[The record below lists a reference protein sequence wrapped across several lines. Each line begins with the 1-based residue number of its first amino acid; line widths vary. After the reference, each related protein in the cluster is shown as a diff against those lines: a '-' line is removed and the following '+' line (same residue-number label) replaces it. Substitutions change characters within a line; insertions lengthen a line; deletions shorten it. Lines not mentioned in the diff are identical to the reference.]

1 MTATI
6 TASADL
12 TSVTDRA
19 RAAQRAWDK
28 ELGQRRLQLVKA
40 FRHLLFRDAD
50 RLADCVC
57 GEVGK
62 RPEEVLGGE
71 ILPTA
76 DACRFLERNARKL
89 LRRRRVS
96 IWSRPAW
103 MFGQTG
109 HVYRQPRG
117 VVGIIGTW
125 NYPLFLNGVQIM
137 QALAAGNAVVWKPSE
152 VTPRFAELLESLFRE
167 AGFPPDLL
175 QRLPATREMGP
186 ALAEADVDHVVF
198 TGSAAVG
205 RKLAARLG
213 ERLISSTLELS
224 GCDAMFVLPDADV
237 RLAARAAWFGMT
249 VNRGQTCIAV
259 RRAFVHRSR
268 YGDFCDLLRP
278 LISQAAAMPLT
289 LPSQARQVDHFVQ
302 DAVARG
308 GKPLVDRL
316 ASSGAGCFPT
326 VLIDATPE
334 MAVCRE
340 AAFAPVMAVLP
351 FDDVQQALTMER
363 ECPYALAASIF
374 SESVIEARWLVANEL
389 RAGAVSINDVVLPT
403 AHPATPFGGSGA
415 SGWGVTQGAEGL
427 LEMTVPQVVSTT
439 SGKFRPHYDMGDLKK
454 LESQGELLRG
464 FLQAG
469 HAPGLFRR
477 LAGWWRIVR
486 AAMRGV

>member
-6 TASADL
+6 TASIEL
-12 TSVTDRA
+12 TSVTNRA
-19 RAAQRAWDK
+19 RAAQREWDNEAGRQK
-28 ELGQRRLQLVKA
+28 LRLVKA

-50 RLADCVC
+50 RLAGCIS

-76 DACRFLERNARKL
+76 DACRFLEREAARL
-89 LRRRRVS
+89 LRARRVPRG
-96 IWSRPAW
+96 SRPVW
-103 MFGQTG
+103 MLGQTDYV
-109 HVYRQPRG
+109 HRRPRG

-137 QALAAGNAVVWKPSE
+137 QALAAGNAIVWKPSE
-152 VTPRFAELLESLFRE
+152 VTPRFAELLESLVRE
-167 AGFPPDLL
+167 AGFPPNLL

-213 ERLISSTLELS
+213 ERLVSSTLELS
-224 GCDAMFVLPDADV
+224 GCDAQFVLEDANV
-237 RLAARAAWFGMT
+237 PFAARAAWFGT
-249 VNRGQTCIAV
+249 TINRGQTCIAV

-268 YGDFCDLLRP
+268 YADFCDRLRGLAEKAQP
-278 LISQAAAMPLT
+278 MRLT
-289 LPSQARQVDHFVQ
+289 LPSQARQVDQLVD

-308 GKPLVDRL
+308 ARLLVERPPSTD
-316 ASSGAGCFPT
+316 GCVPA
-326 VLIDATPE
+326 VLIDARPE

-351 FDDVQQALTMER
+351 FDTVEQAVEMDR
-363 ECPYALAASIF
+363 QCPYALAASIF
-374 SESVIEARWLVANEL
+374 SADVPHKAMWLAYQL
-389 RAGAVSINDVVLPT
+389 RAGMVAINDVVLPT

-427 LEMTVPQVVSTT
+427 LEMTVPQVVSST
-439 SGKFRPHYDMGDLKK
+439 SGTFRPHYDMGDPEK
-454 LESQGELLRG
+454 LENQGEMLRG

-469 HAPGLFRR
+469 HAPGFFRR